1 MKEHDTSSFEAQIGY
16 KFRSP
21 ELLTQALTHSSH
33 AREHEPADSP
43 RPDGFPP
50 LDNEQLEFLGDS
62 ILGFVTSQALF
73 ERYPHFQEG
82 QLSKLKAHLVS
93 EKHLIRAA
101 RHLHLGK
108 YLRLGK
114 GEEKSGGRDKIALQ
128 VDALEALLAA
138 FYLDSGLD
146 YVRKF
151 ILDVIVEPE
160 MKRLKKHSVNG
171 FPVTDYKS
179 ALQET
184 AHTMSRPQPSY
195 VLVSEEG
202 PEHKK
207 TFTIETRVPSPG
219 AHSKIEFVG
228 RGQGPTKKKAEQDA
242 ARQAIEYL
250 WSLEKKKPLGRR
262 KKKLSDE

>member
-1 MKEHDTSSFEAQIGY
+1 MKAHDTSSFEAQLGY
-16 KFRSP
+16 KFRKP

-33 AREHEPADSP
+33 AREHEAIDPT
-43 RPDGFPP
+43 RPDDLPP
-50 LDNEQLEFLGDS
+50 QDNEQLEFLGDS

-73 ERYPHFQEG
+73 ERYPHFHEG

-101 RHLHLGK
+101 RQLHLGR

-138 FYLDSGLD
+138 FYLDTGLD
-146 YVRKF
+146 YVREF

-207 TFTIETRVPSPG
+207 TFTVETRVPSPG
-219 AHSKIEFVG
+219 AQSKIEFVG
-228 RGQGPTKKKAEQDA
+228 RGKGPTKKKAEQDA

-250 WSLEKKKPLGRR
+250 WSLEKKKPAARH

>member
-1 MKEHDTSSFEAQIGY
+1 MKALDTSSFEAQIGY
-16 KFRSP
+16 KFRKP
-21 ELLTQALTHSSH
+21 ELLRQALTHSSH
-33 AREHEPADSP
+33 AREHESTHPD
-43 RPDGFPP
+43 RPEGLPP
-50 LDNEQLEFLGDS
+50 QDNEQLEFLGDS

-101 RHLHLGK
+101 KHLHLGK
-108 YLRLGK
+108 YLHLGK
-114 GEEKSGGRDKIALQ
+114 GEEKSGGRNKIALQ

-138 FYLDSGLD
+138 LYLDSGLD

-160 MKRLKKHSVNG
+160 MKRLKKQSVDG

-184 AHTMSRPQPSY
+184 AHSMSRPQPTY

-202 PEHKK
+202 PEHQK
-207 TFTIETRVPSPG
+207 TFTIETHVPSQG
-219 AHSKIEFVG
+219 HEKVEFVG
-228 RGQGPTKKKAEQDA
+228 RGQGSTKKKAEQDA

-250 WSLEKKKPLGRR
+250 WSLKKKNQLTREAVR
-262 KKKLSDE
+262 